1 MNKAFVREPEDDGGR
16 CPRCG
21 SLGLPVGPDTVRAQL
36 PEDAAAVFAGSAFYC
51 AYPGCPVA
59 YFDRLQQTVPAALL
73 RRAAYP
79 KKADAPL
86 CACTGL
92 NAADLEADFRAGIV
106 SRIKELVARAE
117 SPSARC
123 ALEAPD
129 GRPCASEAR
138 KLWMRLR
145 GGGPA

>member
-21 SLGLPVGPDTVRAQL
+21 SLGLPVGPATVRAQL
-36 PEDAAAVFAGSAFYC
+36 PEAAAAVFLGSAFYC

-59 YFDRLQQTVPAALL
+59 YFDRLKQTVLATLL
-73 RRAAYP
+73 RRPAYP
-79 KKADAPL
+79 KKPDAPL

-92 NAADLEADFRAGIV
+92 TATDLEEDFHAGTTG
-106 SRIKELVARAE
+106 RIKDLVARSE
-117 SPSARC
+117 STLARC
-123 ALEAPD
+123 VIEAPD
-129 GRPCASEAR
+129 GRPCAAEAR

>member
-1 MNKAFVREPEDDGGR
+1 MNKAFVREPEDDGNR

-21 SLGLPVGPDTVRAQL
+21 SLGLPVGQATLHAQL
-36 PEDAAAVFAGSAFYC
+36 PEAAAAVFAGSAFYC
-51 AYPGCPVA
+51 AYPACPVA
-59 YFDRLQQTVPAALL
+59 YFDRLEQTVLAALL
-73 RRAAYP
+73 RRPAYP
-79 KKADAPL
+79 KKSDAPL

-92 NAADLEADFRAGIV
+92 TAGDLEADFRDGTTA
-106 SRIKELVARAE
+106 RIKELISRAE
-117 SPSARC
+117 STPERC
-123 ALEAPD
+123 VLEAPD